1 MTQSNSLPDP
11 EKLKQT
17 VNQLR
22 ESNRQLDIVTLA
34 LDELI
39 ARIDEDLRQQQRA
52 RSVPTATR
60 LQAQK
65 Y

>member
-1 MTQSNSLPDP
+1 MTQAQTLPDP

-22 ESNRQLDIVTLA
+22 ESNRQLDLVTLA

-39 ARIDEDLRQQQRA
+39 ALIDEDLRQQQRA
-52 RSVPTATR
+52 R

>member
-1 MTQSNSLPDP
+1 MMTQSNSLPDP

-22 ESNRQLDIVTLA
+22 ASNRQLDLVTLA

-52 RSVPTATR
+52 R

>member
-39 ARIDEDLRQQQRA
+39 ARIDEDLRQQQGA